1 MIYKITKII
10 CRTNINP
17 LFIRQEIIPF
27 ARLDFELFFAKHLL
41 YIYLLHIYLLH
52 ASTVSNFQQQ
62 QLIFKQFII
71 LDMQTL
77 FAMTSFVWNS
87 YFCVHLFL

>member
-27 ARLDFELFFAKHLL
+27 ARLDFELFFAEH
-41 YIYLLHIYLLH
+41 LLH
-52 ASTVSNFQQQ
+52 ASTVSNSQQQ

-77 FAMTSFVWNS
+77 FAMTSFV
-87 YFCVHLFL
+87 